1 MSYTNPILLTGGS
14 SAQSIYS
21 TVETPLHPVG
31 SWARLPDGREYVY
44 VTNRSS
50 AIATGKLVK
59 YNEVDTAYD
68 LCVVP
73 TQAGNSSLAIG
84 STQIDVTLA
93 GSSTIAANQFA
104 GEFLNIDDDTGEGT
118 LYKIF
123 GNTAVAAGTAITLNI
138 EPLRVAITTSTTVT
152 LVNCFQDVRLA
163 DNNATQKIA
172 GVTQFAV
179 GAGSTTPVYFWLQ
192 RKGLCSVLM
201 NGTPAVGA
209 PLGIS
214 LTTGGAVDAAVEVDT
229 AGAYKQI
236 VGTMVSL
243 AGVSTEHH
251 VAWINV

>member
-1 MSYTNPILLTGGS
+1 MSFNTPRLNTGMS
-14 SAQSIYS
+14 SGQSIYA
-21 TVETPLHPVG
+21 TVTTPVHMPGTVA
-31 SWARLPDGREYVY
+31 SLPDGREYVY
-44 VTNRSS
+44 VCNRSS
-50 AIATGKLVK
+50 AIATGKLCK
-59 YNEVDTAYD
+59 FNEVSTNYD
-68 LCVVP
+68 LCVIP
-73 TQAGNSSLAIG
+73 TQTNGSLAIG
-84 STQIDVTLA
+84 STLLDVTLA

-118 LYKIF
+118 LYKIL
-123 GNTAVAAGTAITLNI
+123 GNTAVSAGTAITLQI

-152 LVNCFQDVRLA
+152 LVNHFQDVQLA

-172 GVTQFAV
+172 GVTQIAI

-192 RKGLCSVLM
+192 KKGLCSVLM

-214 LTTGGAVDAAVEVDT
+214 LTTAGAVDAAVEVDT
-229 AGAYKQI
+229 AGSYKQI

>member
-1 MSYTNPILLTGGS
+1 MSYTNPILLTGAS

-21 TVETPLHPVG
+21 TVTAPLHPVG

-59 YNEVDTAYD
+59 YNEVDTNYD
-68 LCVVP
+68 LCVIP
-73 TQAGNSSLAIG
+73 TQTNGSLAIG
-84 STQIDVTLA
+84 STVLDVTLA

-104 GEFLNIDDDTGEGT
+104 GEFLNVDDDTGEGT

-123 GNTAVAAGTAITLNI
+123 GNTAVSAGTAITLQI
-138 EPLRVAITTSTTVT
+138 EPLRVAITTLTTVT

-172 GVTQFAV
+172 GVTQVAI

-214 LTTGGAVDAAVEVDT
+214 LTTAGAVDAAVEVDT
-229 AGAYKQI
+229 AGSYKQI
-236 VGTMVSL
+236 VGTMVSF

>member
-1 MSYTNPILLTGGS
+1 MSYTNPILLTGAS

-21 TVETPLHPVG
+21 TVTNPLHPVG

-59 YNEVDTAYD
+59 YNEVDTNYD
-68 LCVVP
+68 LCVIP
-73 TQAGNSSLAIG
+73 TQLNGSLAIG
-84 STQIDVTLA
+84 STVLDVTLA

-104 GEFLNIDDDTGEGT
+104 GEFLNVDDDTGEGT

-123 GNTAVAAGTAITLNI
+123 GNTAVAAGTAITLQI
-138 EPLRVAITTSTTVT
+138 EPLRVAITTLTTVT

-172 GVTQFAV
+172 GVTQVAI

-229 AGAYKQI
+229 AGSYKQI